1 MLEEEI
7 TDYLSKPKFNNKKFP
22 VFETDCEDEGCKLN
36 YDFSDYIILNV
47 DNIKNLLKRNE
58 IPDEI
63 NNLRMGEAVFCG
75 YNTTFSEKIE
85 GFNRDTFELKAE
97 IVEIKNKPSKPNG
110 TCLADFSG
118 NVPKFEDK
126 GIRKRAIIAIGN
138 EDINITG
145 ITPKNEAISVVGGC
159 SDYTVLDIT
168 ESEKDYQ
175 VGDIVSFRMNYVS
188 ILKAM
193 ISKFVEKNVI

>member
-1 MLEEEI
+1 MEI
-7 TDYLSKPKFNNKKFP
+7 ITA
-22 VFETDCEDEGCKLN
+22 LN
-36 YDFSDYIILNV
+36 TSAV
-47 DNIKNLLKRNE
+47 PLLKRNE